1 MDSFKSILGLLKSLK
16 FRALIWIHV
25 TVIYKNKSSLF
36 DLGPVPPPLIH
47 DTVIQKNKPS
57 FFYLGPV
64 PPPVVVKAVGS
75 GGTRI
80 GSPYYDKYPGAYK
93 RPVRPGA
100 GTERI
105 EQGDRIGRHF
115 ILSVRFH

>member
-1 MDSFKSILGLLKSLK
+1 M
-16 FRALIWIHV
+16 
-25 TVIYKNKSSLF
+25 
-36 DLGPVPPPLIH
+36 
-47 DTVIQKNKPS
+47 
-57 FFYLGPV
+57 
-64 PPPVVVKAVGS
+64 VVKAVGS

-105 EQGDRIGRHF
+105 EQGAGYVV
-115 ILSVRFH
+115 ILSYLCGFTIPTVKTVATLSHIHSYSVHPFLTSPRFHLLTQTHRAIY